1 MAIVAGRL
9 APDERCVGWIE
20 IGTYRKKT
28 VSSSLNVPVIWATDE
43 YHLHHASGGAGC
55 PFHSTHSAM
64 MSSFRRWAA
73 RRIPDWL
80 PPATLAGQSP
90 SSGAVGTAGAIAAF
104 TALLASLKT
113 SLDAAFVLFVFLAL
127 SGEMAVGS
135 QCSAKRDFA
144 LASSHAFCWY
154 STTAIKAVAKMTTA
168 TMIQAIRKGVLS
180 RQHLGRRRR
189 FIRKTILFQFN
200 SPVPLKARQAEL
212 PVRSVAGRA
221 TPRPMQCAVN
231 HGAQCGVSREMIG
244 T

>member
-1 MAIVAGRL
+1 M
-9 APDERCVGWIE
+9 P
-20 IGTYRKKT
+20 
-28 VSSSLNVPVIWATDE
+28 VPF
-43 YHLHHASGGAGC
+43 G
-55 PFHSTHSAM
+55 
-64 MSSFRRWAA
+64 SFRDDVILSAVGGQTYA
-73 RRIPDWL
+73 DLL

-154 STTAIKAVAKMTTA
+154 STTAIKAVAKTATA

-212 PVRSVAGRA
+212 PVRSGGRTGDA
-221 TPRPMQCAVN
+221 STEAVR
-231 HGAQCGVSREMIG
+231 G
-244 T
+244 